1 MAVTLP
7 PAASDAGAKD
17 AAAATADAER
27 LERLF
32 ADVLVEQE
40 GPALADEVQSL
51 YDAAAAVRRD
61 EPGAEAALASIVDGA
76 RSPML
81 LIRACMVELALA
93 NITDEL
99 RRVREHRAGDTG
111 GDPPPASLP
120 EAAERIKRHPEAAD
134 ALDVRLVLTAHPTDM
149 ARRSVLGNQRMAST
163 AMEQLADPR
172 LGATERAA
180 LEDEIRE
187 GLAVWWAT
195 GELRAMRPRVI
206 DEVRR
211 KLFFFDKVL
220 FDAAGELAFQY
231 ARVVG
236 EEVAVESPP
245 VRFGSWAGADMDGNP
260 NVTSQTIL
268 ETLQAQRV
276 LVLELL
282 RDRIRPLRR
291 AFSQR
296 ESALPMTDE
305 LRESLARDERQLP
318 DQAAYLVARYPHEA
332 GEPLRRKLAFVL
344 ARIDNTLDSARGG
357 QPREPG
363 YASPDELIADLEA
376 IRSSLGSKIVA
387 RGRIAR
393 VIWQVRI
400 FGFHLATLE
409 ARDSA
414 PELHDACRALLP
426 GYGAAESEE
435 RRAELLTDACLADD
449 VPPRPGGDRPRAA
462 ATFDTIA
469 TAIATYGRAGIDT
482 FIVSNAEQPSDVLC
496 ALWLARA
503 SGLFHPGNEEG
514 VEGRSQIEIVPLFER
529 RVALE
534 NSTDTMQALYAN
546 PAYAAHLDARGR
558 GQEVMIGYS
567 DAGKDEG
574 FMPAQWSMYRAQEA
588 LAGQAREN
596 DVNLRLFHGR
606 GGSPPRGGGPSS
618 RTILGQPPGTVGGR
632 IKITEQGEVI
642 TAKFS
647 HPQLAV
653 RSLEQTVATVVHATV
668 DPAPEP
674 PEAWRTEMERLADA
688 GRSTYHDLVRDEDFL
703 RVLSECTP
711 LALMDELNIASRP
724 SSRKPKGAFS
734 DLRAIPWVFAW
745 MQTRIGLPSWYG
757 AGTALAGGDLDL
769 QRELWAEWPF
779 FRNVITTL
787 ETAMAASDL
796 AIGERYMAFA
806 DDQEVAERVWTAIRD
821 EHERCIARLLEI
833 TGHERLG
840 DPTPDALERFDR
852 RVPWLD
858 ALSYFQ
864 LSLLERD
871 RAGDEDARDP
881 LLATVAG
888 IATGLRT
895 TG

>member
-1 MAVTLP
+1 V
-7 PAASDAGAKD
+7 
-17 AAAATADAER
+17 
-27 LERLF
+27 
-32 ADVLVEQE
+32 
-40 GPALADEVQSL
+40 
-51 YDAAAAVRRD
+51 
-61 EPGAEAALASIVDGA
+61 
-76 RSPML
+76 
-81 LIRACMVELALA
+81 
-93 NITDEL
+93 
-99 RRVREHRAGDTG
+99 
-111 GDPPPASLP
+111 
-120 EAAERIKRHPEAAD
+120 
-134 ALDVRLVLTAHPTDM
+134 
-149 ARRSVLGNQRMAST
+149 
-163 AMEQLADPR
+163 
-172 LGATERAA
+172 
-180 LEDEIRE
+180 
-187 GLAVWWAT
+187 
-195 GELRAMRPRVI
+195 
-206 DEVRR
+206 
-211 KLFFFDKVL
+211 
-220 FDAAGELAFQY
+220 
-231 ARVVG
+231 
-236 EEVAVESPP
+236 
-245 VRFGSWAGADMDGNP
+245 
-260 NVTSQTIL
+260 
-268 ETLQAQRV
+268 
-276 LVLELL
+276 
-282 RDRIRPLRR
+282 
-291 AFSQR
+291 
-296 ESALPMTDE
+296 
-305 LRESLARDERQLP
+305 
-318 DQAAYLVARYPHEA
+318 
-332 GEPLRRKLAFVL
+332 
-344 ARIDNTLDSARGG
+344 
-357 QPREPG
+357 
-363 YASPDELIADLEA
+363 
-376 IRSSLGSKIVA
+376 
-387 RGRIAR
+387 
-393 VIWQVRI
+393 
-400 FGFHLATLE
+400 
-409 ARDSA
+409 
-414 PELHDACRALLP
+414 
-426 GYGAAESEE
+426 
-435 RRAELLTDACLADD
+435 
-449 VPPRPGGDRPRAA
+449 
-462 ATFDTIA
+462 
-469 TAIATYGRAGIDT
+469 
-482 FIVSNAEQPSDVLC
+482 
-496 ALWLARA
+496 
-503 SGLFHPGNEEG
+503 
-514 VEGRSQIEIVPLFER
+514 
-529 RVALE
+529 
-534 NSTDTMQALYAN
+534 
-546 PAYAAHLDARGR
+546 HLDARKR
-558 GQEVMIGYS
+558 EQEVMIGYS

-653 RSLEQTVATVVHATV
+653 RSLEQTVATVVHATA

-757 AGTALAGGDLDL
+757 AGTALAGGDLEL
-769 QRELWAEWPF
+769 QREMWADWPF